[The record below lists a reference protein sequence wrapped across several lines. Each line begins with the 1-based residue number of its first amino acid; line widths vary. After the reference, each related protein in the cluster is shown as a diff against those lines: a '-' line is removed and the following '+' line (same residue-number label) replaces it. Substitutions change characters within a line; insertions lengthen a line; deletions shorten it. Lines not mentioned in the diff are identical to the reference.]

1 LQFLKKKKKMHNTS
15 TKTTKCH
22 KKNIKIRN
30 KRKQKKN
37 ERKKMIEETY
47 SIQVVMK
54 QLFVDMT
61 NGTSD

>member
-1 LQFLKKKKKMHNTS
+1 MHNTS